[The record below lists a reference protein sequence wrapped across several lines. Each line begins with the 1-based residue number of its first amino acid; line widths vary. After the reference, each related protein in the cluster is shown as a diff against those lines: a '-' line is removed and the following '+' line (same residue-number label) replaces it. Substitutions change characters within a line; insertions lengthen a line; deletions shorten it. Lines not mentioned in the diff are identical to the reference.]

1 MARLFVYTKDVQV
14 LTGKGRTAA
23 CRLIMAIKKAMDKQ
37 NNLPITVEEFCEYT
51 GLKLDLVLEQLK

>member
-23 CRLIMAIKKAMDKQ
+23 QKLIATIKAELNKGRKD
-37 NNLPITVEEFCEYT
+37 LVTVEEFCRYT
-51 GLKLDLVLEQLK
+51 GLTLGLVLEQLQ

>member
-23 CRLIMAIKKAMDKQ
+23 QKLVAAIKAKLNKNRND
-37 NNLPITVEEFCEYT
+37 NLTVEEFCRYT
-51 GLKLDLVLEQLK
+51 GLTLGLVLEQLE